1 MKRTGPSLLV
11 AAAAVLLPRPLEAC
25 ATCFGR
31 SDSALAQGLN
41 MGILFLLGV
50 LLVVLGGLV
59 AFFVHLARRAA
70 AADAA
75 AAATAS
81 AAAAPGGF
89 QLKEEFRPR
98 AGRSEATCPRAARTR
113 SHARVHH

>member
-1 MKRTGPSLLV
+1 MKRTGPFLW
-11 AAAAVLLPRPLEAC
+11 AAVGALLLPRPLEAC

-59 AFFVHLARRAA
+59 AFFVYLARRAA
-70 AADAA
+70 AFEAA
-75 AAATAS
+75 AAAPAEAAS
-81 AAAAPGGF
+81 GGY
-89 QLKEEFRPR
+89 QLKEEFRPHDHR
-98 AGRSEATCPRAARTR
+98 ATPAVSRTGRSRF
-113 SHARVHH
+113 HARVHH

>member
-1 MKRTGPSLLV
+1 MKRIRPFWS
-11 AAAAVLLPRPLEAC
+11 AAAGAGFLSPGAQAC

-31 SDSALAQGLN
+31 SDSSLAQGLN

-59 AFFVHLARRAA
+59 AFFIYLARRAA
-70 AADAA
+70 AVEAASADPAK
-75 AAATAS
+75 ATA
-81 AAAAPGGF
+81 GGF
-89 QLKEEFRPR
+89 QLKEAFRPR
-98 AGRSEATCPRAARTR
+98 GRRAAAAGLHAPRSR